1 MTDRRPAWLAAAI
14 VAAALVGPAASGLAP
29 LPPVPAPP
37 PLQQDAGNDTE
48 PPQITAVEPAP
59 GSTVDPRPR
68 ISARYR
74 DNGTGVDASAVEI
87 RLDGINVTDRADRTA
102 SRAAYTPT
110 DDLDAGEHSV
120 TVKVSDGAGQ
130 TASRSWV
137 FEVQTARTSNLQ
149 IIVVGILAVIA
160 FAGAVSWYVLVHQDG
175 S

>member
-1 MTDRRPAWLAAAI
+1 MTDRRPAWLAAVI

-29 LPPVPAPP
+29 LT
-37 PLQQDAGNDTE
+37 QDPGNDNE

-74 DNGTGVDASAVEI
+74 DNGTGVDASSVEV
-87 RLDGINVTDRADRTA
+87 RLDGVNVTDRADRTA
-102 SRAAYTPT
+102 SRTIYTPT

-120 TVKVSDGAGQ
+120 TVKASDRGGQ

-137 FEVQTARTSNLQ
+137 FEVQTERTSNLQ
-149 IIVVGILAVIA
+149 VIVVGILAVIA
-160 FAGAVSWYVLVHQDG
+160 FAGAASWYVLVHQDR